1 MGFFELALVS
11 SVSPQT
17 LAVVLFLLGGNRGLR
32 HAWLFAFGTLLT
44 SVVSGLLVA
53 TGIGDLGIHVD
64 GFGNGRH
71 FPTADLMGGILLIAF
86 AAYVLWRHLR
96 ARSHPHR
103 PDRTREERRLARMV
117 ESSRVSFVVGLIFGL
132 PGIWY
137 ALALAETSGHGAGF
151 TLAVVL
157 VFSVISYS
165 WAWGP
170 IVWFMA
176 DGQRALRVLAGMRSV
191 VGRHRIAIVVA
202 VLVLVGVY
210 LVVLGILTS

>member
-17 LAVVLFLLGGNRGLR
+17 LAVVLFLLSGNRGVR
-32 HAWLFAFGTLLT
+32 HAWIFTSGTLIT
-44 SVVSGLLVA
+44 SVASGLLVA
-53 TGIGDLGIHVD
+53 TGIGDLGIHLD

-71 FPTADLMGGILLIAF
+71 FPTADLVGGSVLIAF
-86 AAYVLWRHLR
+86 AAYVVWRHLS
-96 ARSHPHR
+96 ARSHPRHA
-103 PDRTREERRLARMV
+103 DHAREERRLARMV

-137 ALALAETSGHGAGF
+137 ALALAETNDHGAAL

-157 VFSVISYS
+157 VFSAISYS

-170 IVWFMA
+170 ILWFMV
-176 DGQRALRVLAGMRSV
+176 DGERALRLLAGLRSA
-191 VGRHRIAIVVA
+191 VGRHRIAIVVG

-210 LVVLGILTS
+210 LVVLGVLTS